1 MADQI
6 PISFIVDD
14 PPINTTYWIRRQ
26 AEELGIA
33 REARG
38 EFGTFVADWR
48 RQEPAKIVPNDFWRQ
63 FARWAADAG
72 VRGKFSFL
80 PCPAGL
86 GYVDDQVEGFS
97 DAELSELLGIVREE
111 IAPRFDITP
120 EFMTHT
126 MAWDVAGRRLLPV
139 TEWEWADAQTEETL
153 TDYLAE
159 SLRVLKNA
167 GVRAT
172 GITQP
177 CSRRGDEMVLA
188 RSILAA
194 MKRVCGIG
202 RTFYF
207 LHADGKSLPAPSKV
221 MIGDAASDEWVVS
234 IVSGVR
240 ADEPFWASLY
250 GEGDVEEMAEYFIS
264 ADGKRG
270 RLVDLLEAGGPVVFH
285 AHSQTL
291 YSNGT
296 RKGLRSLQLVA
307 DRINRYL
314 DDRARWMTCADVA
327 AWTVMQAG

>member
-1 MADQI
+1 MTDCI
-6 PISFIVDD
+6 PVALIVDD

-33 REARG
+33 REPRG

-48 RQEPAKIVPNDFWRQ
+48 RQEPAKIVPNDFWRE
-63 FARWAADAG
+63 FAGWAREAG

-86 GYVDDQVEGFS
+86 GYVDDKVEGFP
-97 DAELSELLGIVREE
+97 ATELSELLGIVREG

-126 MAWDVAGRRLLPV
+126 MAWDVENRRLLPV
-139 TEWEWADAQTEETL
+139 TEWEWADTQSEAVL

-159 SLRVLKNA
+159 ALRILKNA
-167 GVRAT
+167 GITAT
-172 GITQP
+172 GVTQP

-188 RSILAA
+188 RAVLAA
-194 MKRVCGIG
+194 MKRVCGVG

-207 LHADGKSLPAPSKV
+207 LHADGQSLPAPSKV
-221 MIGDAASDEWVVS
+221 MIGGADSDEWVVS

-250 GEGDVEEMAEYFIS
+250 GAGDVEEMAEYFIS
-264 ADGKRG
+264 ADGRTG
-270 RLVDLLEAGGPVVFH
+270 RLVDLLNAGGPVVFH

-296 RKGLRSLQLVA
+296 QKGFRSLQLVA
-307 DRINRYL
+307 DRINRHL
-314 DDRARWMTCADVA
+314 GRRVRWATCSDVA
-327 AWTVMQAG
+327 AWTVSRAE